1 MSSEY
6 EEFMNSQTKQ
16 PKKVKSGSKVF
27 EKASYSKLN
36 SKQKENYNFH
46 RLASLLASFGF
57 NCIWL
62 NDDVHG
68 ADLLALSTKG
78 DVFKVQLKGRLT
90 FDKKYL
96 NKNLYM
102 AFPDNGGFY
111 IYPHDLALKSFIK
124 RFEQTTSW
132 NEKGQYSMKLVTNA
146 DSKHI
151 SDYFFDEN
159 SDLITF

>member
-6 EEFMNSQTKQ
+6 EEFMNSQTKKT
-16 PKKVKSGSKVF
+16 KKVKSGIKVF

-68 ADLLALSTKG
+68 ADLLALSTEG
-78 DVFKVQLKGRLT
+78 DVFKIQLKGRLT

-102 AFPDNGGFY
+102 AFPNRDGFY
-111 IYPHDLALKSFIK
+111 IYPHDLALQGFIK
-124 RFEQTTSW
+124 RFEKTKSW
-132 NEKGQYSMKLVTNA
+132 NDKGQYSMKIVTNA

-151 SDYFFDEN
+151 SDYFVNEDSVSISF
-159 SDLITF
+159 

>member
-6 EEFMNSQTKQ
+6 EEFINSQKNKTKK
-16 PKKVKSGSKVF
+16 PKSGSKVF

-68 ADLLALSTKG
+68 ADLLALSTEG
-78 DVFKVQLKGRLT
+78 DVFKIQLKGRLT
-90 FDKKYL
+90 FDKKYMG
-96 NKNLYM
+96 KDLYV
-102 AFPDNGGFY
+102 AFPSDDGFY
-111 IYPHDLALKSFIK
+111 IYLHDEALKLFIDK
-124 RFEQTTSW
+124 YETTSSW
-132 NEKGQYSMKLVTNA
+132 KDKGIYHSTTKYNSMSEYFINEESE
-146 DSKHI
+146 SI
-151 SDYFFDEN
+151 SF
-159 SDLITF
+159 

>member
-68 ADLLALSTKG
+68 ADLLALSTEG
-78 DVFKVQLKGRLT
+78 DVFKVQLKSRLT
-90 FDKKYL
+90 FDKKYM
-96 NKNLYM
+96 KKDLYI
-102 AFPDNGGFY
+102 AFPERDGFY
-111 IYPHDLALKSFIK
+111 VYHHDLVLKSFIK
-124 RFEQTTSW
+124 RFNKTKSW
-132 NEKGQYSMKLVTNA
+132 NEKGHYSMKMVTNA
-146 DSKHI
+146 DNKHI
-151 SDYFFDEN
+151 SNYYVSEESN
-159 SDLITF
+159 SISF